1 MKSGRVRDIS
11 RRALL
16 CQTAIASGLG
26 AIFRASAPAQQGGGR
41 GAPVRYGPINK
52 FSAPS
57 DLKITDIRALRIA
70 ANFDYPIIKMFTNQD
85 VYGLGEVRDAGNE
98 NSALAMRP
106 LLVGR
111 NPLDISGILQSFR
124 PYAGAGRQGGGF
136 SAIDIALHDITG
148 KVFGVPVWRLL
159 GDKKRDRVRM
169 YCDTTGTPDPK
180 KYGERMKKGFTFFKM
195 DVTTNFIGGAPGN
208 LDTAGVPTDKGLE
221 SGGELIGA
229 ARDAIGW
236 DRPLSV
242 DAASLKCGTV
252 PDGICAARAF
262 EKYRLSWL
270 EDLFYTG
277 GFWRWKDFKE
287 IKDHTTTPL
296 TTREGA

>member
-57 DLKITDIRALRIA
+57 DLKITDIRALQIA
-70 ANFDYPIIKMFTNQD
+70 ANFDYPIIKIFTNQD

-111 NPLDISGILQSFR
+111 NPLDISGILQSVR

-169 YCDTTGTPDPK
+169 YCDTTGTSDPK
-180 KYGERMKKGFTFFKM
+180 KYGERMVERMKKGFTFFKM
-195 DVTTNFIGGAPGN
+195 DVTTNFVGVKPGY

-221 SGGELIGA
+221 YGGELIGA
-229 ARDAIGW
+229 VRDAI
-236 DRPLSV
+236 
-242 DAASLKCGTV
+242 AAGRGRGV
-252 PDGICAARAF
+252 
-262 EKYRLSWL
+262 
-270 EDLFYTG
+270 
-277 GFWRWKDFKE
+277 
-287 IKDHTTTPL
+287 
-296 TTREGA
+296 